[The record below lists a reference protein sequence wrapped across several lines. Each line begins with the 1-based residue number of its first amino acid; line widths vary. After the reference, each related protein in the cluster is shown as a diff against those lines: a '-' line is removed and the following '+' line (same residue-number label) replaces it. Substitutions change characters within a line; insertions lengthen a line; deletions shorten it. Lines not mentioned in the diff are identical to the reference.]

1 MDPGGEGVRGCAPT
15 QESKWPNTQYFA
27 SCLYC
32 ASFQKEAKVFVGYKN
47 GSKMQDYICGG
58 DMMKNLV
65 RTQKIT
71 NGRGS
76 IKYITQGSKG
86 EILASYSTQTLQE
99 WEILFDYNQQKFAE
113 EKQKGGWVPSRKNA
127 KGEEAMCIEARMYVV
142 AFPNE
147 MANYPCKYN
156 GQIINNDMELAKAI
170 ANDWRNTYGTDC
182 YVAIH
187 WNKDHTNFHAHILVS
202 ERAKKES
209 VEIKR
214 AKRNR
219 YYDSNGK
226 ECKKADAVRIVH
238 KGDIIGGQ
246 NELYESG
253 KIDLKSKEALE
264 HIKEHYSKMLG
275 TEMFRDDGLHIP
287 QQHLPRINERS
298 AEKVLEDYERKREYN
313 AAVKEFNDIV
323 EALKENHHEE
333 ILNNEIKPIVSEV
346 KRQRRYR
353 KRYLE
358 ESVIRLRETFKY
370 ALASFKSLLEVF
382 GIRKQELDSI
392 HAKFNSIESSIKSNR
407 MQIDQQ
413 ENILKQVKWSD
424 FKQKKYINGL
434 IKQYKNQITALEL
447 QKSNLS
453 ESKQNLEL
461 KVEELQKELD
471 LRSAGILSRINHYK
485 FVIGDYPETL
495 EDITKLEHQ
504 EQIQHEQS
512 IKMSKQAN
520 TPQPTVDYKRV
531 HKQHKSTNTKYREF
545 EK

>member
-1 MDPGGEGVRGCAPT
+1 
-15 QESKWPNTQYFA
+15 
-27 SCLYC
+27 
-32 ASFQKEAKVFVGYKN
+32 
-47 GSKMQDYICGG
+47 
-58 DMMKNLV
+58 MKNLV

-76 IKYITQGSKG
+76 IKYITRDSKG
-86 EILASYSTQTLQE
+86 EILASYSTQSLQE
-99 WEILFDYNQQKFAE
+99 WEILFDYNQQKFEE
-113 EKQKGGWVPSRKNA
+113 EKSKGNWVMNQKSSDGKEA
-127 KGEEAMCIEARMYVV
+127 KAVEAKMFVV
-142 AFPNE
+142 ALPNDKAKQNPE
-147 MANYPCKYN
+147 ELVK
-156 GQIINNDMELAKAI
+156 ELAD
-170 ANDWRNTYGTDC
+170 DWVSEHQTDC
-182 YVAIH
+182 YIALH
-187 WNKDHTNFHAHILVS
+187 WNKTHTNLHAHILAS
-202 ERAKKES
+202 ERKKKES
-209 VEIKR
+209 KEVKR

-219 YYDSNGK
+219 YYNAAGK

-238 KGDIIGGQ
+238 KGDIISGQ

-264 HIKEHYSKMLG
+264 RIKEHYSKLLG
-275 TEMFRDDGLHIP
+275 TEMFKDDGLHIP

-298 AEKVLEDYERKREYN
+298 SEEVLEDYERKREYN

-382 GIRKQELDSI
+382 GIRKQELDAI
-392 HAKFNSIESSIKSNR
+392 HAKFSSIESSIKSNR
-407 MQIDQQ
+407 MQIDRQ
-413 ENILKQVKWSD
+413 EHILKQVKWSD

-434 IKQYKNQITALEL
+434 ISQYKNQITSLEL
-447 QKSNLS
+447 EKSNLS
-453 ESKQNLEL
+453 ESKQNLEF
-461 KVEELQKELD
+461 KVECLRKELEHR
-471 LRSAGILSRINHYK
+471 LNGITRRIDHYK
-485 FVIGDYPETL
+485 SECGEYPETI
-495 EDITKLEHQ
+495 EDITKLERQ
-504 EQIQHEQS
+504 EQIKKEQS

-520 TPQPTVDYKRV
+520 TPQPTVNYKQI
-531 HKQHKSTNTKYREF
+531 HKQHKSNAAKLHEY

>member
-1 MDPGGEGVRGCAPT
+1 
-15 QESKWPNTQYFA
+15 
-27 SCLYC
+27 
-32 ASFQKEAKVFVGYKN
+32 
-47 GSKMQDYICGG
+47 
-58 DMMKNLV
+58 MKNLV

-76 IKYITQGSKG
+76 IKYITKDSKG
-86 EILASYSTQTLQE
+86 EILASYSTQSLQE

-113 EKQKGGWVPSRKNA
+113 EKEKGGWVPSRKNA
-127 KGEEAMCIEARMYVV
+127 KGEEAKCIEARMYVV

-147 MANYPCKYN
+147 MANFPCKYN
-156 GQIINNDMELAKAI
+156 GQVVNNEMELAKAI

-187 WNKDHTNFHAHILVS
+187 WNKSHTNFHAHILVS
-202 ERAKKES
+202 ERIKKES
-209 VEIKR
+209 SEIKR

-219 YYDSNGK
+219 YYDANGK
-226 ECKKADAVRIVH
+226 ECKKADAVRIVR
-238 KGDIIGGQ
+238 KGDIIRGQ
-246 NELYESG
+246 NELYESR
-253 KIDLKSKEALE
+253 KLDFYKEDTLN
-264 HIKEHYSKMLG
+264 HIKEHYSKILG
-275 TEMFRDDGLHIP
+275 TELYKEDGIHLP
-287 QQHLPRINERS
+287 QTHLPRINERS
-298 AEKVLEDYERKREYN
+298 SEEVLEDYERKREYN

-333 ILNNEIKPIVSEV
+333 ILNNEIKPIVTEV

-407 MQIDQQ
+407 MQIDRQ
-413 ENILKQVKWSD
+413 EHILKQVKWSD

-434 IKQYKNQITALEL
+434 ISQYKNQITSLEL
-447 QKSNLS
+447 EKSNLS
-453 ESKQNLEL
+453 ESKQNLEV
-461 KVEELQKELD
+461 KVERLRKELEH
-471 LRSAGILSRINHYK
+471 RSNGITRRIDHYK
-485 FVIGDYPETL
+485 YECGEYPETI
-495 EDITKLEHQ
+495 EDITKLERQ
-504 EQIQHEQS
+504 EQIKKEQS

-520 TPQPTVDYKRV
+520 TPQPTVNYKQI
-531 HKQHKSTNTKYREF
+531 HKQHKSNAAKLHEY

>member
-1 MDPGGEGVRGCAPT
+1 M
-15 QESKWPNTQYFA
+15 
-27 SCLYC
+27 
-32 ASFQKEAKVFVGYKN
+32 
-47 GSKMQDYICGG
+47 
-58 DMMKNLV
+58 

-76 IKYITQGSKG
+76 IKYITRDSKG
-86 EILASYSTQTLQE
+86 EILASYSTQSLQE
-99 WEILFDYNQQKFAE
+99 WEILFDYNQQKFEE
-113 EKQKGGWVPSRKNA
+113 EKSKGNWVMNQISSDGKEA
-127 KGEEAMCIEARMYVV
+127 KAVEAKMFVV
-142 AFPNE
+142 ALPNDKAKQNPE
-147 MANYPCKYN
+147 ELVK
-156 GQIINNDMELAKAI
+156 ELAD
-170 ANDWRNTYGTDC
+170 DWVSEHQTDC
-182 YVAIH
+182 YIALH
-187 WNKDHTNFHAHILVS
+187 WNKTHTNLHAHILAS
-202 ERAKKES
+202 ERKKKES
-209 VEIKR
+209 KEVKR

-219 YYDSNGK
+219 YYNAAGK

-238 KGDIIGGQ
+238 KGDIISGQ

-264 HIKEHYSKMLG
+264 RIKEHYSKLLG
-275 TEMFRDDGLHIP
+275 TEMFKDDGLHIP

-298 AEKVLEDYERKREYN
+298 SEEVLEDYERKREYN

-434 IKQYKNQITALEL
+434 ISSYKNQITALEL

-453 ESKQNLEL
+453 ESKQNLEV
-461 KVEELQKELD
+461 KVERLRKELEH
-471 LRSAGILSRINHYK
+471 RSNGITRRIDHYK
-485 FVIGDYPETL
+485 YECGEYPETI
-495 EDITKLEHQ
+495 EDITKLERQ
-504 EQIQHEQS
+504 EQIKKEQS

-520 TPQPTVDYKRV
+520 TPQPTVNYKQI
-531 HKQHKSTNTKYREF
+531 HKQHKSNAAKLHEY

>member
-1 MDPGGEGVRGCAPT
+1 
-15 QESKWPNTQYFA
+15 
-27 SCLYC
+27 
-32 ASFQKEAKVFVGYKN
+32 
-47 GSKMQDYICGG
+47 
-58 DMMKNLV
+58 MKNLV

-76 IKYITQGSKG
+76 IKYITRDSKG
-86 EILASYSTQTLQE
+86 EILASYSTQSLQE

-113 EKQKGGWVPSRKNA
+113 EKEKGGWLPSRKNA
-127 KGEEAMCIEARMYVV
+127 KGEDAKCVEARMYVV

-147 MANYPCKYN
+147 MANFPCKYN
-156 GQIINNDMELAKAI
+156 GQVINNEMELAKAI

-187 WNKDHTNFHAHILVS
+187 WNKSHTNFHAHILVS
-202 ERAKKES
+202 ERIKKES
-209 VEIKR
+209 SEIKR

-238 KGDIIGGQ
+238 KGDVIRGQ
-246 NELYESG
+246 NELYESR
-253 KIDLKSKEALE
+253 KLDFYKEETLNKV
-264 HIKEHYSKMLG
+264 KEHYSKVLG
-275 TEMFRDDGLHIP
+275 TELYKEDGLHIP

-298 AEKVLEDYERKREYN
+298 SEEVLEDYERKREYN

-323 EALKENHHEE
+323 DTLKENQHEE

-346 KRQRRYR
+346 KRQKRYR

-358 ESVIRLRETFKY
+358 ESVIHLRETFKY

-407 MQIDQQ
+407 MQIDQK
-413 ENILKQVKWSD
+413 ENLLKTQVKWSD
-424 FKQKKYINGL
+424 FKQKKYINSL
-434 IKQYKNQITALEL
+434 IKQYKHQITSLEA
-447 QKSNLS
+447 QKSDLS
-453 ESKQNLEL
+453 ESKQTLEFKVDFL
-461 KVEELQKELD
+461 KKELEHR
-471 LRSAGILSRINHYK
+471 LNGITRRIEHYK
-485 FVIGDYPETL
+485 YECGEYPNTI

-504 EQIQHEQS
+504 EQIKRERD
-512 IKMSKQAN
+512 IERSKTQ
-520 TPQPTVDYKRV
+520 TPTVNYKKI
-531 HKQHKSTNTKYREF
+531 HKQHNSTNTKYREF

>member
-1 MDPGGEGVRGCAPT
+1 
-15 QESKWPNTQYFA
+15 
-27 SCLYC
+27 
-32 ASFQKEAKVFVGYKN
+32 
-47 GSKMQDYICGG
+47 
-58 DMMKNLV
+58 MKNLV

-76 IKYITQGSKG
+76 IKYITKDSKG
-86 EILASYSTQTLQE
+86 EILASYSTQSMQE

-113 EKQKGGWVPSRKNA
+113 EKEKGNWTMLQKNKNGKIAQAVEA
-127 KGEEAMCIEARMYVV
+127 KMFVV
-142 AFPNE
+142 ALPNE
-147 MANYPCKYN
+147 MAQYPCKYN
-156 GQIINNDMELAKAI
+156 GQVITNDMELAKAI

-202 ERAKKES
+202 ERVKKELP
-209 VEIKR
+209 EIKR

-246 NELYESG
+246 NELYSSG
-253 KIDLKSKEALE
+253 KIDLKSKEALDR
-264 HIKEHYSKMLG
+264 IKEHYSKLLG
-275 TEMFRDDGLHIP
+275 TELFKDDGLHLP
-287 QQHLPRINERS
+287 QTHLPRINERS
-298 AEKVLEDYERKREYN
+298 SEEVLEEYERKREYN

-323 EALKENHHEE
+323 DALKENHHEE
-333 ILNNEIKPIVSEV
+333 MLNNEIKPIVSEV
-346 KRQRRYR
+346 KRQKRYR

-382 GIRKQELDSI
+382 GIRKQELDAI
-392 HAKFNSIESSIKSNR
+392 HAKFNSIESSVQSNR
-407 MQIDQQ
+407 MQIDRQ
-413 ENILKQVKWSD
+413 EHILKQVKWSD

-447 QKSNLS
+447 QKSDLS
-453 ESKQNLEL
+453 ESKQNLEV
-461 KVEELQKELD
+461 KVECLKKELEHR
-471 LRSAGILSRINHYK
+471 LNGITRRIDHYK
-485 FVIGDYPETL
+485 YECGEYPKTI
-495 EDITKLEHQ
+495 EDITRLEHQ
-504 EQIQHEQS
+504 EQIQQEQS
-512 IKMSKQAN
+512 IKMSKQTS
-520 TPQPTVDYKRV
+520 TPQPTVDYKRI
-531 HKQHKSTNTKYREF
+531 HKQHKSNAAKLHEY

>member
-1 MDPGGEGVRGCAPT
+1 M
-15 QESKWPNTQYFA
+15 
-27 SCLYC
+27 
-32 ASFQKEAKVFVGYKN
+32 
-47 GSKMQDYICGG
+47 
-58 DMMKNLV
+58 

-76 IKYITQGSKG
+76 IKYITRDSKG
-86 EILASYSTQTLQE
+86 EILASYSTQSLQE
-99 WEILFDYNQQKFAE
+99 WEILFDYNQQKFEE
-113 EKQKGGWVPSRKNA
+113 EKSKGNWVMNQKSSDGKEA
-127 KGEEAMCIEARMYVV
+127 KAVEAKMFVV
-142 AFPNE
+142 ALPNDKAKQNPE
-147 MANYPCKYN
+147 ELVK
-156 GQIINNDMELAKAI
+156 ELAD
-170 ANDWRNTYGTDC
+170 DWVSEHQTDC
-182 YVAIH
+182 YIALH
-187 WNKDHTNFHAHILVS
+187 WNKTHTNLHAHILAS
-202 ERAKKES
+202 ERKKKES
-209 VEIKR
+209 KEVKR

-219 YYDSNGK
+219 YYNSAGK

-238 KGDIIGGQ
+238 KGDIISGQ

-264 HIKEHYSKMLG
+264 RIKEHYSKLLG
-275 TEMFRDDGLHIP
+275 TEMFKDDGLHIP

-298 AEKVLEDYERKREYN
+298 SEEVLEDYERKIEYN

-323 EALKENHHEE
+323 DTLKEHNHEE

-346 KRQRRYR
+346 KRQKRYR

-392 HAKFNSIESSIKSNR
+392 HAKFISIESSVQSNR
-407 MQIDQQ
+407 MRIDRQ
-413 ENILKQVKWSD
+413 ENILKTQVKWSD
-424 FKQKKYINGL
+424 FKQKKHINDL
-434 IKQYKNQITALEL
+434 IKQYKNQIASLEL

-453 ESKQNLEL
+453 ESKQKLEV
-461 KVEELQKELD
+461 KVEKLQKELD

-485 FVIGDYPETL
+485 FVIGDYPKTL

-504 EQIQHEQS
+504 EQIKRERD
-512 IKMSKQAN
+512 IERSKTQ
-520 TPQPTVDYKRV
+520 TPIVNYKQI
-531 HKQHKSTNTKYREF
+531 HKQHNSTNTKYREF